1 MMARQRANGAR
12 SAKPARRRKS
22 LSSAPKCDTPKLGQQ
37 GGNALA
43 DVRDWVTEDRKK
55 VEHLQPFGDHWRNGP
70 PALPLV
76 ATPVRGFVR
85 GPRPPTLPLVA
96 TPRYPSPDRGEEA
109 LPYLRAA
116 TSHCSALVLP
126 IPWTRASYHLGEV
139 LAAKGDKEEAGAAF
153 KVVLDRWGSARGLQ
167 AKE

>member
-85 GPRPPTLPLVA
+85 GFAPTLPLVA
-96 TPRYPSPDRGEEA
+96 TPVRGFVRGFA
-109 LPYLRAA
+109 PTLPLVA
-116 TSHCSALVLP
+116 TPQSENRCTL
-126 IPWTRASYHLGEV
+126 
-139 LAAKGDKEEAGAAF
+139 
-153 KVVLDRWGSARGLQ
+153 
-167 AKE
+167 